1 MTLDEGYTRLRSAI
15 ARTWD
20 EISGDAYETCE
31 GDNEIA
37 MELVLDA
44 NRMAFAGFEAEDR
57 MVRDLCA
64 EHGWTTVREYFARR
78 IQLL

>member
-1 MTLDEGYTRLRSAI
+1 MTLDEGYARLHSAI
-15 ARTWD
+15 VRTWD
-20 EISGDAYETCE
+20 AISGDAYEACE

-44 NRMAFAGFEAEDR
+44 NRMAFAGYETEDR

-64 EHGWTTVREYFARR
+64 EHGWGTVREYFARR
-78 IQLL
+78 IPLL